1 MVLVKPV
8 SGGRGIAWKAHL
20 AMVLVQVINGGYVVI
35 TKVALN
41 GRMNQII
48 FCAFRNLL
56 GLFIVAPLAFV
67 VDRFISL
74 HPKWY
79 LFTAISLVRIEKGDK
94 DMKHEYLG
102 TRPPLTG
109 RLLLS
114 FLLLG
119 LTGIFG
125 NQLLFLLGLGYT
137 NPTYAAAMQ
146 PAIPVFAL
154 ILGSI
159 MGVERVN
166 FLRKEGWIKVIGT
179 SVCISGAAVMLT
191 YRGPALFG
199 NGLDHAML
207 NEMIM
212 GSQLEHAK
220 QLGSNLQN
228 FQLGTLCLIANC
240 ISMAAFLVLQAPVL
254 VQYPATLSLTAYTY
268 LFGTLLVVLVGLC
281 TCRDYADWVLT
292 KSEIVAIIYSGFL
305 SSAVNYG
312 LITWSN
318 KIIGPALVALYNP
331 LQTFMSAFLSAIF
344 IGNSIFLGSV
354 FGGVLIIC
362 GVYLVTWARYA
373 ENKDTRANCCQDLL
387 SEPLLQ
393 EDDGSSLPRQITG
406 GSLKECEESIA

>member
-1 MVLVKPV
+1 MVLVKPA
-8 SGGRGIAWKAHL
+8 SGGRGVAWKAHL
-20 AMVLVQVINGGYVVI
+20 AMVLVQVINGGYLVI

-41 GRMNQII
+41 AGMNQIV
-48 FCAFRNLL
+48 FCAYRNLL
-56 GLFIVAPLAFV
+56 GLFIVAPLAYV
-67 VDRFISL
+67 GDRG
-74 HPKWY
+74 
-79 LFTAISLVRIEKGDK
+79 A
-94 DMKHEYLG
+94 
-102 TRPPLTG
+102 RPPLTG

-119 LTGIFG
+119 LTGILG
-125 NQLLFLLGLGYT
+125 NQLFFILGLGYT

-146 PAIPVFAL
+146 PSIPAFTF
-154 ILGSI
+154 ILASI
-159 MGVERVN
+159 MGVEKVN
-166 FLRKEGWIKVIGT
+166 FRRKECWIKVIGT

-199 NGLDHAML
+199 NGVDHAML

-220 QLGSNLQN
+220 QLGSNLLN
-228 FQLGTLCLIANC
+228 YQLGTLCLIANC

-268 LFGTLLVVLVGLC
+268 LFGTLLIVLTGLC
-281 TCRDYADWVLT
+281 TYRDYADWMLT

-318 KIIGPALVALYNP
+318 KMIGPALVALYNP

-344 IGNSIFLGSV
+344 IGNPIFLGNI
-354 FGGVLIIC
+354 FGGLLIIC
-362 GVYLVTWARYA
+362 GLYLVTWARYT
-373 ENKDTRANCCQDLL
+373 ESKDTTRAKSSQDLL
-387 SEPLLQ
+387 SDPLLQ
-393 EDDGSSLPRQITG
+393 EDDPSSLPIQITG
-406 GSLKECEESIA
+406 GSLKENEEGIS